1 MSIRCAVTDS
11 LKPSAHGR
19 LSRAG
24 PLQFRSDAQRRCSG
38 MPGLLAISGLFL
50 VLLIPSARPESAV
63 LRFQGQ
69 TEFVVNESSRAI
81 VRLVVE
87 RVGDPINVTALV
99 LLQGE
104 DTGDFEATTAAAFL
118 LSSESS
124 KTIFIAVKDD
134 DLPEADETF
143 VFNLRLQSSSNGVTV
158 GTPNIATITILS
170 NDNAF
175 GIISFNSTSLITVE
189 EPKGRNQYVPLTL
202 IREKGTY
209 GTVTVNFEISGGPN
223 PASEDLSPDRGN
235 LTIPPGRAVVVF
247 SVLIQDD
254 KVPEDDEIFTV
265 QLTGVAGGAL
275 LNPNNTSVQIKIFR
289 NDAPVRFSQPSL
301 AVPENAGIINLTVT
315 RGRTD
320 DGFLIG
326 SDDRE
331 VSVAYTIVTGNG
343 AASATLLEDFVD
355 LQAKRMVIFHPGV
368 HETVLHINIVDDG
381 VPEIAESFQLV
392 LLEETLLGDAV
403 LVSPSFVQVTIEPN
417 DKPYGVLS
425 ISSPPPTQP
434 VIINEDTTV
443 RFEGITIVRNGGT
456 HGLVSV
462 NWTITRNS
470 TDRTPVTS
478 DLFPAFGTLR
488 FTEGQMI
495 AILPLNI
502 TQDSLPEEAEAFLLR
517 LIPGSVLGGAEVDE
531 PMEMVFYIQDS
542 DDVYGRFGFH
552 PNETQRIQS
561 QPDVRFLSLS
571 FMREGGTL
579 GEVRLTLTALYIP
592 AGALDPS
599 RARDGVL
606 NGTSANSLLFSSGQ
620 SRVQLILP
628 IRNDAFLQNGAHFL
642 IQLDSVQL
650 VNITPPIP
658 SVSPRFGGAVNISLL
673 ITPDIANGEIG
684 FTSNQTVVAIEPD
697 DTNTSMIVLP
707 LRRDGTDG
715 QAVVFW
721 SLRPTGE
728 NRMDVTKDD
737 LSPFS
742 GSVTFLSG
750 QSEANISIIIMA
762 DDVPEINETVLL
774 TLDRTNVE
782 NQILKPGFT
791 SREIIILEN
800 DDPGGVFEFSP
811 VSRGPWFINEGQTV
825 ELRVIRQQGQLLNQ
839 LVRYTVTPSG
849 NEDFYGA
856 TGILEFQP
864 GEREVVVALVAR
876 PDGLPE
882 LDETFAV
889 LLSSHSTPASR
900 LGSRRQVNIT
910 VRKSDDPFGVIEF
923 TQPGLRFSINESKE
937 MGLHSASY
945 PIVRG
950 RGHFGNVSVLW
961 VLEPTY
967 SGDVTPVQGE
977 VVFAEGEYLKNL
989 TLFSKPDEIP
999 EDNEQFTITLINATS
1014 GARLGSVLNASLE
1027 IRKNDDPIYFA
1038 EPAVQRVREGGVA
1051 NFTILRAGLAN
1062 FIATVMYQF
1071 EYGDS
1076 SLGDFKPLSND
1087 SLLVFD
1093 YGEWMKNISVVVMDD
1108 DIPETDEA
1116 FYIVLFNATGD
1127 TVVYGQHTATV
1138 VIEANDDA
1146 NGIFS
1151 LDAAEKPVEEGKS
1164 NNFYVIRNRGH
1175 FGNVTVFWQLFANDT
1190 PLEPHQEFINTS
1202 GFIVFTT
1209 GEKTKPVVLEAI
1221 SDKIPE
1227 FNEFYEL
1234 RLINISGGYPGEGGK
1249 LARKDLNASVLIP
1262 FNDDPFGVFAIDKDS
1277 LDQEVAE
1284 DILSVDDMSSVTSFT
1299 ILRQQGTFGDVRVSW
1314 EILSGNFPQGL
1325 PPMEDL
1331 ILTAT
1336 FPPAVMLQPHA
1347 RRHHSGTDAF
1357 FFSGLPGAYGTISP
1371 EGQPGEISHSLAN
1384 FTFSAWLMPRPNT
1397 DGFIVSKGNGN
1408 GTMYYGV
1415 KVQTNESHVSVMLH
1429 YMTIGSNSTQVARA
1443 ATAKFVED
1451 NVWVHVI
1458 IAVEDG
1464 IIEFYLDGSPMPGG
1478 IKSLKGEA
1486 IMNDVAPVRIGSNPD
1501 GQQLFT
1507 GLLQD
1512 VRLYF
1517 SRLNQAEIR
1526 ELHGQPA
1533 KTDLRNVSGYLAYRQ
1548 EEKRKAFVVETHN
1561 DLEEEGEE
1569 VFYLQLVA
1577 VHGGARLPTP
1587 RPTARLRVTK
1597 SDNANGLFGFTGAC
1611 IPDISEEGSTV
1622 SCVVERTRGALDSVY
1637 VNYTVTQ
1644 LGSPAVVSNGSDFT
1658 NATGSILFLP
1668 AQRSEVLNLFVLD
1681 DDIPEFDEFFQ
1692 VRLVSAQSGDGKQ
1705 GSTPT
1710 SGASIDPENAI
1721 NNITIKASDH
1731 PYGLLQFQ
1739 TAPVTQAMIRPAV
1752 EEAYITVQEEAGVL
1766 RLPVARAQGL
1776 LGRVLVAYRMIPFT
1790 AITPK
1795 DYQDAEG
1802 LLDFLPGERL
1812 KYINVTII
1820 DNSVPE
1826 LDKVFRVELYNPE
1839 GGVDLFYGGEGS
1851 GSGED
1856 DTDFLL
1862 PPFHYRHANLGVA
1875 SHITVTIAASDEAHG
1890 VFQFS
1895 ADSLAV
1901 NGTEPEEGRSTV
1913 VLQVIRM
1920 FGALSNVTVYWEADA
1935 DSEGE
1940 LIYRSGNLT
1949 FSVGQTVGSIYLLI
1963 SQDDVPELDKSFRV
1977 CLSNVSYGRLGNQ
1990 TVATVTVLASDDPY
2004 GQFVFAESSRP
2015 VRVAEA
2021 NTLVTLTIQRR
2032 KGLMGSV
2039 RVTYRTLRDTE
2050 TVPFSTPG
2058 VGRASAG
2065 NDFIPLLESVTFSSN
2080 QSEANVTVRIL
2091 DDQDPERAESVFV
2104 ELSSVI
2110 LVEGVQARPVA
2121 LSPRLGLRNV
2131 SVAQVIIEASDDA
2144 FGVLQLSTPAVSVPE
2159 YYVGPIIN
2167 VTRTGGIF
2175 ADVSVK
2181 FRAVPLTARVG
2192 EDYSVASSDVVL
2204 LEGES
2209 SKPVPILIIN
2219 DVVPELEETFRIEL
2233 LNQTTG
2239 GAFLGDLTQAIITI
2253 LPSDDPYGSFVFQA
2267 EPMTIEEPGVNAF
2280 EVSLPIVRNAGT
2292 IGYVTVRWQATVN
2305 GRPATGDLRPLSG
2318 EVSFAPGETMKTL
2331 KVEVLADDVP
2341 EIEEII
2347 KVELIGA
2354 TNSGSIGAENVV
2366 NIIVPAND
2374 NPYGTVYFEQA
2385 VYRVQEP
2392 LERMYIA
2399 NVTVRRSGGNFGLLE
2414 ILYSTFE
2421 FDVVSNAQ
2429 RDGHNFL
2436 IYYSSPRAGAPTS
2449 AMQRPINITSTRD
2462 PLNFCAAF
2470 CLRERACQAFSFT
2483 NASAVTCFWVAS
2495 GANQLSPSVQTLTY
2509 IKNTTAAAFLFSS
2522 QAVAGSDYVTM
2533 TAQTATMLD
2542 GSSIANLTVP
2552 ILTDSLPEVDES
2564 FMIQILKV
2572 SLVNMTVAAKHLPTI
2587 GQPDT
2592 ARVTIGM
2599 NGDAFGVFMLYSTS
2613 PNATEKGFYLEVREE
2628 PRTRVPLVIE
2638 RTGGSLGQVTVEWMY
2653 VGGSAKPNADFN
2665 GTGEMLVFAE
2675 GDVRKTIEFFITDDT
2690 EAEDNETIRIG
2701 LVRTEGGSRIL
2712 PSSDTVTILILAND
2726 YAAGLVGFNP
2736 ASRSVIVREGERL
2749 PLLVERTP
2757 PAIGNVTVEWRIEGP
2772 QPSLTFVDI
2781 SGVLFFSEGMLN
2793 DSVVLQL
2800 LEDGTPEE
2808 REEYRV
2814 VLSNIQ
2820 TKGVTATGVAALDF
2834 QGREAVVSVEAS
2846 DEPFGM
2852 LSIAPSSRSVSTEE
2866 KNTTIRIYI
2875 NREFG
2880 ASGAVNISYE
2890 AVKGSLQDLRQ
2901 VEGAL
2906 AEPGQDFLYV
2916 SGSVVMQDGQ
2926 TSVSIPI
2933 TIIDDSIPELQEF
2946 FLINI
2951 TSAVLISTL
2960 PTASKLDT
2968 QDLVAE
2974 IRINANDG
2982 IRGIISWQNIDYEVN
2997 ETIGVLTLVAYRH
3010 AGTYGNVS
3018 VFFYAQNLEAQ
3029 LGLDFN
3035 ATASMLQFVDGER
3048 YKFVEVLIFDDPIP
3062 EGDEKFQLILT
3073 NPSSGLEL
3081 GENTTAT
3088 VTILVN
3094 DDGHGVISFNNSEHF
3109 LLREPT
3115 SVSGLG
3121 QSVATLYIVRNPPQ
3135 GIFGTVT
3142 VQFSITDV
3150 NGTLYTDDLTPSE
3163 GFVVLEDGV
3172 RYKTL
3177 EIWAVLDAE
3186 PEINETFTVTLF
3198 NPTGGARLGE
3208 PTQTLITVL
3217 QNQAPL
3223 GLFRIAPSSNRT
3235 LSSLTVEET
3244 AGTVYLTVSRS
3255 NGLDSAVSV
3264 EFETQSDTAF
3274 GMKGDYPYLTVYQHF
3289 RDALPVSWCSV
3300 PSGDSA
3306 MLLRLGGSNSS
3317 LVQDQVT
3324 LYMWQGV
3331 FVPVEFVSIQRP
3343 SSCVG
3348 FTVNGTAYVA
3358 VSHGDTTE
3366 STAANVS
3373 LFRLQPDLNLTLEQT
3388 LAVGSH
3394 DVQHFSVKSQQY
3406 FIAATQVFVWMGGS
3420 LSLLHTLELQN
3431 ITALSPFTR
3440 ASGNGQYLAACRNR
3454 ASSTCLIYQWSNG
3467 GFQNPQPLPVSAKVK
3482 QMESI
3487 HMGGDTFLLVVTEG
3501 PNPVCEVFLWGSQ
3514 QTFFQQAQSILFPGL
3529 SSVHAFTPTSGIPH
3543 LLLAGMNESAL
3554 YSWKSDISQ
3563 FTKVLSSSP
3572 AQQFLY
3578 LPVQSLN
3585 ATKSLIIAT
3594 GDSGSVIHEL
3604 TSVSNQSDF
3613 IPRSGELFFQP
3624 RVSELEIAVN
3634 IINDDAPEEEERFR
3648 LSLKNP
3654 KGGAEIGFRGQVT
3667 VVIPANDDA
3676 YGIIGFAQNSLSR
3689 EVDELERDNPVTLS
3703 VERRRGTFGRLT
3715 VRWTANGSLED
3726 IFPTSGV
3733 VTFSEGQAVAT
3744 ISLNVLADSIPEMAE
3759 KVTIILTGITTIGAI
3774 DPSRRALIDQQR
3786 ARAELTIKANG
3797 SPYGV
3802 IGWHLDSQYFIT
3814 AEPQRSPSN
3823 ITLSIVRDQ
3832 GASGDVVVY
3841 YTTRP
3846 ALSLPPANQASEGQ
3860 DFVAKQATVIMME
3873 KATVALVTI
3882 TILPDDIPELAE
3894 TFLVNLTRVE
3904 LLGGQTGAGQPSIR
3918 RPGMEIAEVTIQEND
3933 DPRGVVQFNVS
3944 KDASGVVFAHEVPPP
3959 GNVLYLPV
3967 VRQAGRTDRILL
3979 FWEAQPVIATTEDFT
3994 PSSGNLTFQDGQ
4006 ASAIIEITIFDDAI
4020 VEPMESFLVK
4030 LTRVTGG
4037 ARLGADTS
4045 VVINIPANDSPLG
4058 RFGFQELTVTISEP
4072 QFADDPAS
4080 MANLTVVRSSG
4091 GVGTVY
4097 LIWLLEQK
4105 GRDDLQPFN
4114 GTLVFN
4120 GTESRKTL
4128 VIQALADANLE
4139 GEERFTVQLL
4149 SAENEAVIDPT
4160 RNIATVVIRA
4170 DRGALGIVGI
4180 ADSSRNVLIG
4190 EPQGSYNGTA
4200 LISLVRGPGIFG
4212 EIEIYWNITPAISSE
4227 FLEISGKVIM
4237 RDRQSAATIQLK
4249 ALDDDVPEERRV
4261 YELSLMS
4268 LTPGSEISPSRQ
4280 RATITMAASD
4290 LPYGLFSFSQPSLS
4304 ASEDDRSANVTVV
4317 RSMGLLGSVWVSYHT
4332 EGRSAVSGLDF
4343 EQSSGRLL
4351 FGLGDTFRVI
4361 TLKILDDLLAEGP
4374 EEFYLNITQVQLLN
4388 DNALDFTIKEQ
4399 GLQIDQPPAIGNLSS
4414 IMIVIQKNDNVEG
4427 ILEFHPSYTN
4437 ITVEEDIGTLSI
4449 PVLRR
4454 VGAYGQVTA
4463 DFITRGITAQPGSD
4477 YILPNGT
4484 ITFRHGQNLS
4494 HINISIVDDL
4504 DREYNEVFEI
4514 QLTAA
4519 TGGAVL
4525 GAQLIAQITIA
4536 KSDSPSGV
4544 VRFINQSLITIPNP
4558 NSTMRLSLVLER
4570 VGGLVG
4576 DAMITWNILGPNSNE
4591 VLPSVNT
4598 DIGEPVNGSFHFRDG
4613 EEGVRTIELRIL
4625 PHGEVEVE
4633 EMFVVRLS
4641 ILSGEMSIDPRAGS
4655 VTLRITKFGD
4665 PNGIV
4670 QFTEQDL
4677 RERVYSEPTDS
4688 EGPLN
4693 ISLLITRREGVMGNI
4708 TVFWEIL
4715 SDSDMA
4721 GDFAALHG
4729 TTTILAGQRVGEITL
4744 SLLPDS
4750 VPELEETYTI
4760 RLTAVEGGAE
4770 LDTDRSSTRLRVHA
4784 NDEPHG
4790 VFAFPP
4796 QWQALVINATDRSRH
4811 LALNISRL
4819 AGAFGNVSVGYRVSY
4834 PTPGQ
4839 SFTEDRST
4847 GSVLVRDGEKSA
4859 SVRVPV
4865 STQVFFVTGFNIT
4878 VELTNVTLVGP
4889 LLSSPPRVQLEARIT
4904 IVSVPEEAAN
4914 AEVGFASLA
4923 LQVSDVISG
4932 QCEAIVSRT
4941 GLYGDVDVQWRA
4953 GFPPGQTPS
4962 GYQPGVVTPS
4972 SGTVTLSHGQRS
4984 KIIPLSAV
4992 YNISEPVAH
5001 AVQLTSAESKS
5012 AGGARL
5018 RSGYSVAEVEPL
5030 GVYRFS
5036 PESQHLVIEEDI
5048 QTITL
5053 YVQRLYGFRSN
5064 RTQLFYKTW
5073 PGSASPGE
5081 DFTPVPDGQLLF
5093 EGRQTSA
5100 AFHVSILDDSLTE
5113 PNETFYVNLTDVR
5126 VLSAS
5131 YPSPSARPRII
5142 PENSI
5147 STITIL
5153 SNDAVNGF
5161 LSIGPALVRA
5171 SEDSQEGAPPQK
5183 VVLRVRRT
5191 VGQTGAVSVR
5201 IRTYAGGLVAPGLDM
5216 APFLQ
5221 ERNLTWAREGEDF
5234 ELDSQIVTLLE
5245 GQREAEVSLF
5255 ILDDQEPEGQEVFF
5269 IYLSEAE
5276 GGAQIVSLPDE
5287 IGFTSFAK
5295 IVILGSDL
5303 HNGIVGFSLS
5313 SQLGQALDEDS
5324 DNRTAILLL
5333 QRQENR
5339 AFEDVFV
5346 YWRATFSHT
5355 TPTLV
5360 SQGVNLTRELQQTSG
5375 RVLCRRGEVLC
5386 LLHLEVRPDQ
5396 DPEFAVWFLVEIY
5409 EVGEGAAINQTTRFA
5424 NVTILESDDPRGLV
5438 YFAMGS
5444 RLPVATLRATTVS
5457 LQVYRDASV
5466 TSALSVKYTM
5476 QELPKAESIGP
5487 TLIWPAVAGMDFV
5500 MAEGTLTF
5508 DVGQHSAGLDVALT
5522 PNIGSSNPT
5531 PKRFRVIL
5539 SDATGGARVHP
5550 VYGVANVTLVS
5561 DTETQ
5566 SVWNLLDQLQQP
5578 LDETVINR
5586 VLQGLINKV
5595 SVEITH
5601 EQLTAVLGAVDQ
5613 TLTKAEQTPL
5623 EASSRGL
5630 TYDLLCALA
5639 KPTRTD
5645 TRGLSHLSEVAE
5657 RFAFSLVTG
5666 IPCGAEGRRGKNI
5679 LDSCPYLT
5687 ITAHHWYPTQ
5697 INGHTFTGK
5706 NGDTFTVPETL
5717 LEVPTLPGG
5726 DMVPSACQKVHFIE
5740 YSTEH
5745 WFLTNKPSALN
5756 DKVFSVSI
5764 QGRGSR
5770 PLTDG
5775 KEVVYRIHTPERR
5788 VKPRQSLCL
5797 LWNQAAESWLSDG
5810 QFCRVVDDSE
5820 NFVECAC
5827 THLSIYTAYA
5837 ETDALSTY
5845 NEAFYAAGFIC
5856 ISGFALAIISH
5867 VLCSRFPMFAAKLLT
5882 HMMVACLGMQICFL
5896 VSAFR
5901 GRMFSEDSCAA
5912 LGLFFHY
5919 FHLSQ
5924 FSWML
5929 IQAVNFWQTLVMNDE
5944 HTERRYLLY
5953 FLLSWGLPALVII
5966 ILVIVLLG
5974 GYGWNIHDVYGL
5986 VHGDLCFIPNVYAA
6000 LCTAAFVPLICL
6012 VGVLVVFIHAYHVTQ
6027 QWKAYDD
6034 VYRGR
6039 TNSSE
6044 IPMVLYLFALVSLVC
6059 LWAGLHMAYRYLWM
6073 LILLVIFNV
6082 FLGLYVFAVYF
6093 IMHNQLCWPAKASY
6107 TVEMNGHSSPDG
6119 VFQST
6124 GATTVGGEEI
6134 SKSTQNLI
6142 SAMEEISADWERAS
6156 LRPSSQPSSVFKQGA
6171 ENGTYPSEGG
6181 FINTNLVQDEESQ
6194 EFDDLIFALKTGSG
6208 LNMSDNESI
6217 PGSHD
6222 GGSVANSQIVEL
6234 RRIPIADTHL

>member
-1 MSIRCAVTDS
+1 
-11 LKPSAHGR
+11 
-19 LSRAG
+19 
-24 PLQFRSDAQRRCSG
+24 
-38 MPGLLAISGLFL
+38 MPGLLALAGLLL
-50 VLLIPSARPESAV
+50 VLLISSARPESAE

-104 DTGDFEATTAAAFL
+104 DTKDFVATTAAAFL
-118 LSSESS
+118 LSTEST

-143 VFNLRLQSSSNGVTV
+143 IFYLCLQSSSNGVIV
-158 GTPNIATITILS
+158 GTPNTATITILS

-189 EPKGRNQYVPLTL
+189 ELKGRSQYVPLTL

-209 GTVTVNFEISGGPN
+209 GSVTVNFEIFGEPN

-235 LTIPPGRAVVVF
+235 ITIPPGRAVVVF
-247 SVLIQDD
+247 SILIQDD

-265 QLTGVAGGAL
+265 QLTGVVGGAL
-275 LNPNNTSVQIKIFR
+275 LDPNRTSVQIKISR
-289 NDAPVRFSQPSL
+289 NDAPVHFTQPSL
-301 AVPENAGIINLTVT
+301 VVLESAGVINLTVT

-320 DGFLIG
+320 DGLLIG
-326 SDDRE
+326 SDDKE
-331 VSVAYTIVTGNG
+331 VSVNYAVLTGTG
-343 AASATLLEDFVD
+343 SASATLSEDFVD
-355 LQAKRMVIFHPGV
+355 PQARRLVVFPPGV
-368 HETVLHINIVDDG
+368 HETVLRFNIIDDT
-381 VPEIAESFQLV
+381 VPEIAESFQVV
-392 LLEETLLGDAV
+392 LLEDTLLGDAV
-403 LVSPSFVQVTIEPN
+403 LVSPSLVQVTIEPN

-425 ISSPPPTQP
+425 ISTVSQMQP
-434 VIINEDTTV
+434 VVINEDTHT
-443 RFEGITIVRNGGT
+443 RFEGITVVRNGGT
-456 HGLVSV
+456 HGVVSV

-478 DLFPAFGTLR
+478 DLLPASGTLR
-488 FTEGQMI
+488 FAEGQMT
-495 AILPLNI
+495 ATLPLNI
-502 TQDSLPEEAEAFLLR
+502 TQDNLPEEAEAFLLR
-517 LIPGSVLGGAEVDE
+517 LMPASVLGGAEVGE
-531 PMEMVFYIQDS
+531 PMEVVFYIQDS

-552 PNETQRIQS
+552 PNDTQSIQS
-561 QPDVRFLSLS
+561 RPDVRFLSLS
-571 FMREGGTL
+571 FLREGGTL
-579 GEVRLTLTALYIP
+579 GEVRLALTALYIP
-592 AGALDPS
+592 AGPLDPD
-599 RARDGVL
+599 RAREGVL

-642 IQLDSVQL
+642 IQLESVQL
-650 VNITPPIP
+650 VSITPPIP
-658 SVSPRFGGAVNISLL
+658 SMSPRFGGAINISLL

-684 FTSNQTVVAIEPD
+684 FTSNRTVEAVEPE
-697 DTNTSMIVLP
+697 DTNSSMIVLP

-721 SLRPTGE
+721 SVRPIGE
-728 NRMDVTKDD
+728 NRVDVTRDD
-737 LSPFS
+737 LTPFS

-762 DDVPEINETVLL
+762 DNVPEINETVLL

-791 SREIIILEN
+791 SREIVILEN

-811 VSRGPWFINEGQTV
+811 VSKGPWVINEGQTV
-825 ELRVIRQQGQLLNQ
+825 ELRVIRQHGQLLNQ
-839 LVRYTVTPSG
+839 LIKYTVTPS
-849 NEDFYGA
+849 ESKDFYA
-856 TGILEFQP
+856 ETGILEFQP
-864 GEREVVVALVAR
+864 GERELVVAIVAI

-882 LDETFAV
+882 LDEAFAV
-889 LLSSHSTPASR
+889 VLSSHSTPASR
-900 LGSRRQVNIT
+900 LGPRIQVNIT
-910 VRKSDDPFGVIEF
+910 VRRSDDPFGVIEF
-923 TQPGLRFSINESKE
+923 IQQGLRFSINESKA
-937 MGLHSASY
+937 MDIYSASY
-945 PIVRG
+945 PVVRG
-950 RGHFGNVSVLW
+950 RGHFGNVSVRW
-961 VLEPTY
+961 VLEPTF

-977 VVFAEGEYLKNL
+977 VAFAEGEYLKNL
-989 TLFSKPDEIP
+989 TVFSKPDEIP
-999 EDNEQFTITLINATS
+999 EDNEQFIITLINATG
-1014 GARLGSVLNASLE
+1014 GAQLGTVLNASLE
-1027 IRKNDDPIYFA
+1027 IRKNDDPFYFA
-1038 EPAVQRVREGGVA
+1038 EPVIQRVREGGVA

-1062 FIATVMYQF
+1062 FVATVMYRF

-1076 SLGDFKPLSND
+1076 SPGDFTPLSND
-1087 SLLVFD
+1087 SLLVFN
-1093 YGEWMKNISVVVMDD
+1093 YGEWMKNISVAVIDD

-1116 FYIVLFNATGD
+1116 FYIVLSNTTGD
-1127 TVVYGQHTATV
+1127 AVVYGQHTATV

-1151 LDAAEKPVEEGKS
+1151 LDATEKPVEEGRS
-1164 NNFYVIRNRGH
+1164 NNFYVLRNRGH

-1209 GEKTKPVVLEAI
+1209 SEKNKPIVLEAI

-1234 RLINISGGYPGEGGK
+1234 RLMNVSGGYPGEGGK
-1249 LARKDLNASVLIP
+1249 LATKDLNASVMIP
-1262 FNDDPFGVFAIDKDS
+1262 FNDDPFGVFAIDKDN

-1284 DILSVDDMSSVTSFT
+1284 DVLSVDDMSSVTSFT
-1299 ILRQQGTFGDVRVSW
+1299 ILRQQGTFGDVRVAW
-1314 EILSGNFPQGL
+1314 EILSEDFPQGL

-1331 ILTAT
+1331 ILMAT
-1336 FPPAVMLQPHA
+1336 FPSDVKLQPHA

-1357 FFSGLPGAYGTISP
+1357 SFSGLPGAYGLISQ
-1371 EGQPGEISHSLAN
+1371 GAQPGEITHSLAN
-1384 FTFSAWLMPRPNT
+1384 FTFSAWLMPKPNT
-1397 DGFIVSKGNGN
+1397 DGFIISKGNSN

-1443 ATAKFVED
+1443 TATKFAED
-1451 NVWVHVI
+1451 NVWVHI
-1458 IAVEDG
+1458 IVAVEDG

-1486 IMNDVAPVRIGSNPD
+1486 IMNDVAPMLIGSDPN

-1512 VRLYF
+1512 VRLYS
-1517 SRLNQAEIR
+1517 SRLKQKEIR

-1533 KTDLRNVSGYLAYRQ
+1533 KMDLRNVSGYLAYRQ
-1548 EEKRKAFVVETHN
+1548 EEKRKSFVIETR
-1561 DLEEEGEE
+1561 DDQEQEGEE

-1577 VHGGARLPTP
+1577 IHGGARLPTP

-1611 IPDISEEGSTV
+1611 IPDISEEGSNM
-1622 SCVVERTRGALDSVY
+1622 SCLVERTRGVLDSVY

-1644 LGSPAVVSNGSDFT
+1644 LGSPATVSNSSDFT

-1668 AQRSEVLNLFVLD
+1668 EQRYMVLNLLVLD

-1692 VRLVSAQSGDGKQ
+1692 VRLVSALSADGKR

-1710 SGASIDPENAI
+1710 SGASIDPDNAA
-1721 NNITIKASDH
+1721 NNVTIKASDH

-1739 TAPVTQAMIRPAV
+1739 TAPVDQAMIRPAG
-1752 EEAYITVQEEAGVL
+1752 EEARVTVQEEAGVL

-1776 LGRVLVAYRMIPFT
+1776 LGRVLVAYRTVPLT
-1790 AITPK
+1790 AISPK
-1795 DYQDAEG
+1795 DYQDTDG

-1812 KYINVTII
+1812 KHINVSII

-1826 LDKVFRVELYNPE
+1826 LEKVFRVELYNPE
-1839 GGVDLFYGGEGS
+1839 GGVDLFFGGEGS
-1851 GSGED
+1851 GSGESD
-1856 DTDFLL
+1856 NDFLL
-1862 PPFHYRHANLGVA
+1862 PPFHYHHANLGIA
-1875 SHITVTIAASDEAHG
+1875 SHIIVTISASDEAHG

-1895 ADSLAV
+1895 PNSLAV
-1901 NGTEPEEGRSTV
+1901 NGTEPEDGQSTV
-1913 VLQVIRM
+1913 VLQVLRM
-1920 FGALSNVTVYWEADA
+1920 FGALSNVTVHWEADS

-1949 FSVGQTVGSIYLLI
+1949 FGVGQTNGSIYLLI

-1977 CLSNVSYGRLGNQ
+1977 RLSNVSHGRLGNQ
-1990 TVATVTVLASDDPY
+1990 TVATVNVLASDDPY
-2004 GQFVFAESSRP
+2004 GQFVFADSSRP
-2015 VRVAEA
+2015 VRVAES
-2021 NTLVTLTIQRR
+2021 NTAVTLMIQRR
-2032 KGLMGSV
+2032 RGLMGRV
-2039 RVTYRTLRDTE
+2039 RVSYRTLRDTDPE
-2050 TVPFSTPG
+2050 PYSTQG

-2065 NDFIPLLESVTFSSN
+2065 NDFIPVSDSVTFLAN
-2080 QSEANVTVRIL
+2080 QSEANITVRIL
-2091 DDQDPERAESVFV
+2091 DDKDPERAESVFV
-2104 ELSSVI
+2104 ELSGVT

-2121 LSPRLGLRNV
+2121 LSPRLGLRNM

-2144 FGVLQLSTPAVSVPE
+2144 FGVLQLSSPAVSVPE

-2253 LPSDDPYGSFVFQA
+2253 LPSDDPYGSFVFQ
-2267 EPMTIEEPGVNAF
+2267 PDPITVEEPGVNAF

-2292 IGYVTVRWQATVN
+2292 IGFVTVQWQATVN

-2318 EVSFAPGETMKTL
+2318 EVGFAPGETMKTL

-2347 KVELIGA
+2347 KVELTGA
-2354 TNSGSIGAENVV
+2354 TNGGSIGAERVV
-2366 NIIVPAND
+2366 NIIIPAND
-2374 NPYGTVYFEQA
+2374 NPYGTVFFQQA

-2392 LERMYIA
+2392 LEGAYTA
-2399 NVTVRRSGGNFGLLE
+2399 NITVRRSGGNFGLLE

-2421 FDVVSNAQ
+2421 LDVVGNAQ
-2429 RDGHNFL
+2429 RNGHNFL
-2436 IYYSSPRAGAPTS
+2436 IYYNSPLPGASTS
-2449 AMQRPINITSTRD
+2449 ATRRPINITSTGD
-2462 PLNFCAAF
+2462 HLNFCAAF

-2483 NASAVTCFWVAS
+2483 DTSTPTCFWVTS
-2495 GANQLSPSVQTLTY
+2495 GANQLSASTQTLTY
-2509 IKNTTAAAFLFSS
+2509 IKNTTAAAYLFSS

-2542 GSSIANLTVP
+2542 GSSVANLTVS

-2572 SLVNMTVAAKHLPTI
+2572 SLVNTTVAEKHLPTI
-2587 GQPDT
+2587 GQPGT

-2599 NGDAFGVFMLYSTS
+2599 NGDAFGVFIIYSIS
-2613 PNATEKGFYLEVREE
+2613 SNATEKGLYLEVREE
-2628 PRTRVPLVIE
+2628 PHTRVPLVIE

-2665 GTGEMLVFAE
+2665 GTGETLIFAE
-2675 GDVRKTIEFFITDDT
+2675 GDMRKTIDFFITDDT
-2690 EAEDNETIRIG
+2690 EPEDNETFRIG

-2726 YAAGLVGFNP
+2726 NAAGLVGFNP
-2736 ASRSVIVREGERL
+2736 ASRSVIVREGERVR
-2749 PLLVERTP
+2749 LLVERTP
-2757 PAIGNVTVEWRIEGP
+2757 PAIGNVTVQWRIEGP
-2772 QPSLTFVDI
+2772 QPSLTFMDI
-2781 SGVLFFSEGMLN
+2781 SGILFFSEGMLN
-2793 DSVVLQL
+2793 DTIVLQL
-2800 LEDGTPEE
+2800 LDDGTPEE

-2820 TKGVTATGVAALDF
+2820 TKGVTVTGAAALDI
-2834 QGREAVVSVEAS
+2834 QGHEAVVSVEAS

-2866 KNTTIRIYI
+2866 KNTTVRIYI

-2890 AVKGSLQDLRQ
+2890 TVKGSLQDLRQ

-2906 AEPGQDFLYV
+2906 AEPSQDFLYD

-2946 FLINI
+2946 FLVNI
-2951 TSAVLISTL
+2951 TSAVLISTA
-2960 PTASKLDT
+2960 PTATKLDT
-2968 QDLVAE
+2968 LGLVAE
-2974 IRINANDG
+2974 VRINANDG
-2982 IRGIISWQNIDYEVN
+2982 VRGIISWQNIDYEVN
-2997 ETIGVLTLVAYRH
+2997 ETIGVVTLVAYRH

-3018 VFFYAQNLEAQ
+3018 LFFYAQNLEAQ
-3029 LGLDFN
+3029 LGLDYN
-3035 ATASMLQFVDGER
+3035 ATASMLHFVNGER
-3048 YKFVEVLIFDDPIP
+3048 YKFVEVLILDDPIP

-3088 VTILVN
+3088 VSIMAN
-3094 DDGHGVISFNNSEHF
+3094 DDGHGIISFNNSEHF

-3142 VQFSITDV
+3142 VQFSITDA
-3150 NGTLYTDDLTPSE
+3150 NGTLYPDDLTPSG

-3172 RYKTL
+3172 RYKTV

-3186 PEINETFTVTLF
+3186 PEMNETFTVTLY

-3208 PTQTLITVL
+3208 PTQTFITVL

-3274 GMKGDYPYLTVYQHF
+3274 GMKGDNPILAVSQRF
-3289 RDALPVSWCSV
+3289 RDALPVGWCSV

-3306 MLLRLGGSNSS
+3306 LVLRLGSLNSS
-3317 LVQDQVT
+3317 SVQDQII
-3324 LYMWQGV
+3324 LYSWQGV
-3331 FVPVEFVSIQRP
+3331 FVPVEFVSVQRP

-3348 FTVNGTAYVA
+3348 FTVNGTSYVA
-3358 VSHGDTTE
+3358 VSHGDTAE
-3366 STAANVS
+3366 SPAANIS

-3388 LAVGSH
+3388 LTVGSY
-3394 DVQHFSVKSQQY
+3394 DIKPFTVGSQLY
-3406 FIAATQVFVWMGGS
+3406 FIALNEVFGWIRNS
-3420 LSLLHTLELQN
+3420 LTFLHTLELQN
-3431 ITALSPFTR
+3431 ITTLSPFTR
-3440 ASGNGQYLAACRNR
+3440 ASANEQYLAACRNR
-3454 ASSTCLIYQWSNG
+3454 ASSACLIYQWSNG
-3467 GFQNPQPLPVSAKVK
+3467 SFQNPQPLPVNAKVK
-3482 QMESI
+3482 QVQSI
-3487 HMGGDTFLLVVTEG
+3487 YLGGDTFLLVVTEG
-3501 PNPVCEVFLWGSQ
+3501 PSPVCEVFLWGSQ
-3514 QTFFQQAQSILFPGL
+3514 QTFFRQAQTIPFAGL
-3529 SSVHAFTPTSGIPH
+3529 TSVHAFTPTSGIPH
-3543 LLLAGMNESAL
+3543 LILAGTNGSAL
-3554 YSWKSDISQ
+3554 YSWKSDLSQ
-3563 FTKVLSSSP
+3563 FKKVLSTSP

-3578 LPVQSLN
+3578 LSVQSLN

-3594 GDSGSVIHEL
+3594 GGSNSIVYEL
-3604 TSVSNQSDF
+3604 TSMSNQSDF

-3624 RVSELEIAVN
+3624 GVSELEVAVN
-3634 IINDDAPEEEERFR
+3634 IINDEVPEEDERFR
-3648 LSLKNP
+3648 LGLKNP
-3654 KGGAEIGFRGQVT
+3654 KGGAEIGGRGQVT
-3667 VVIPANDDA
+3667 VVILANDDA
-3676 YGIIGFAQNSLSR
+3676 YGIIGFAQSSLSR

-3715 VRWTANGSLED
+3715 VRWAANGSLED

-3733 VTFSEGQAVAT
+3733 VTFSESQAVAT

-3759 KVTIILTGITTIGAI
+3759 KVTITLTDVTTVGVMDPPRRAQI
-3774 DPSRRALIDQQR
+3774 DPQR
-3786 ARAELTIKANG
+3786 DRAELTIKANG

-3814 AEPQRSPSN
+3814 AEPPRNPSN

-3846 ALSLPPANQASEGQ
+3846 ALSLPTVNQATEGQ
-3860 DFVAKQATVIMME
+3860 DYVAKQATVIMME
-3873 KATVALVTI
+3873 KASVALVTI

-3894 TFLVNLTRVE
+3894 TFLVNITRVE

-3918 RPGMEIAEVTIQEND
+3918 RPGMEIAEVIIQEND
-3933 DPRGVVQFNVS
+3933 EPRGVFQFNVT
-3944 KDASGVVFAHEVPPP
+3944 KDVSGVVFGHEVPPP

-3967 VRQAGRTDRILL
+3967 VRLAGKNDRIVL
-3979 FWEAQPVIATTEDFT
+3979 FWEAQSVIASTEDFT

-4006 ASAIIEITIFDDAI
+4006 TSAMIEITIIDDTI

-4030 LTRVTGG
+4030 LTRVIGG

-4058 RFGFQELTVTISEP
+4058 RFGFQELMFTVSEP
-4072 QFADDPAS
+4072 QFTDDPAS

-4105 GRDDLQPFN
+4105 GRDDLQPYN

-4128 VIQALADANLE
+4128 MIQALADAVLE

-4190 EPQGSYNGTA
+4190 EPQGTYNGTV

-4212 EIEIYWNITPAISSE
+4212 EIEIYWNITPVVADE
-4227 FLEISGKVIM
+4227 FLETSGRVLM

-4249 ALDDDVPEERRV
+4249 ALDDEIPEERRV
-4261 YELSLMS
+4261 YELSLVS
-4268 LTPGSEISPSRQ
+4268 LTPGSEISPGRH
-4280 RATITMAASD
+4280 RATITIAASD
-4290 LPYGLFSFSQPSLS
+4290 LPYGLFSFSQSTLS
-4304 ASEDDRSANVTVV
+4304 ATEEDRSVNVTVV

-4351 FGLGDTFRVI
+4351 FGPGDVFRVI
-4361 TLKILDDLLAEGP
+4361 SLKILDDSLAEGP

-4388 DNALDFTIKEQ
+4388 GSALDFSIREQ
-4399 GLQIDQPPAIGNLSS
+4399 GLQLDQPPSIGNISF
-4414 IMIVIQKNDNVEG
+4414 IMIAIQKNDNIEG

-4454 VGAYGQVTA
+4454 VGTYGQVTA
-4463 DFITRGITAQPGSD
+4463 DFISRGITAQPGLD
-4477 YILPNGT
+4477 YILPNGS
-4484 ITFRHGQNLS
+4484 ITFTHGQNLS
-4494 HINISIVDDL
+4494 HINITIVDDL
-4504 DREYNEVFEI
+4504 DREYNEKFEI

-4519 TGGAVL
+4519 TGGAIL
-4525 GAQLIAQITIA
+4525 GAQLITQITIA
-4536 KSDSPSGV
+4536 KSDSPSGA

-4558 NSTMRLSLVLER
+4558 NNTLRLTLVLER

-4576 DAMITWNILGPNSNE
+4576 DATITWNILGPNSNE
-4591 VLPSVNT
+4591 VLPSANT
-4598 DIGEPVNGSFHFRDG
+4598 DFGEPVNGSFHFRDG
-4613 EEGVRTIELRIL
+4613 EGGTQVIELRIL

-4633 EMFVVRLS
+4633 ETFVIRLAVQ
-4641 ILSGEMSIDPRAGS
+4641 SGEMDIDPRAGS
-4655 VTLRITKFGD
+4655 VTLRILKFGD

-4677 RERVYSEPTDS
+4677 RERVYSEPADS

-4721 GDFAALHG
+4721 GDFAIFHG
-4729 TTTILAGQRVGEITL
+4729 STIIQAGQRVGEVILT
-4744 SLLPDS
+4744 LLPDT
-4750 VPELEETYTI
+4750 VPELEEVYTV
-4760 RLTAVEGGAE
+4760 RLSAVEGGAE
-4770 LDTDRSSTRLRVHA
+4770 LDLDRSSTRLRVRA

-4790 VFAFPP
+4790 VFSLPP
-4796 QWQALVINATDRSRH
+4796 QQQALVINATDRSRH

-4819 AGAFGNVSVGYRVSY
+4819 AGAFGNVSVVYRISY

-4847 GSVLVRDGEKSA
+4847 GSILVRDGERAA
-4859 SVRVPV
+4859 SVTVPI

-4878 VELTNVTLVGP
+4878 VELVNATLIGA
-4889 LLSSPPRVQLEARIT
+4889 LLSSPPRVQLEART
-4904 IVSVPEEAAN
+4904 AVVSVPEEAAN

-4923 LQVSDVISG
+4923 LHVSDVVSG
-4932 QCEAIVSRT
+4932 QCEAVVTRT
-4941 GLYGDVDVQWRA
+4941 GLYGDVDIQWRA
-4953 GFPPGQTPS
+4953 GFPPGQNPS
-4962 GYQPGVVTPS
+4962 GYQSGAVTPR
-4972 SGTVTLSHGQRS
+4972 SGTLTLSHGQRS
-4984 KIIPLSAV
+4984 KIVPLSAA
-4992 YNISEPVAH
+4992 YNITEPVAH
-5001 AVQLTSAESKS
+5001 AVYLTSAESKS

-5018 RSGYSVAEVEPL
+5018 RSGYTVAEVEPL
-5030 GVYRFS
+5030 GLYRFS
-5036 PESQHLVIEEDI
+5036 PESQHLVVEEDI
-5048 QTITL
+5048 RTITL

-5073 PGSASPGE
+5073 PGSATPGE
-5081 DFTPVPDGQLLF
+5081 DYTQMHDGQLLF
-5093 EGRQTSA
+5093 DGHQMTSA
-5100 AFHVSILDDSLTE
+5100 IRVSILDDTVTE
-5113 PNETFYVNLTDVR
+5113 SNETFYVNLTDVR

-5131 YPSPSARPRII
+5131 LPSPSARPRII
-5142 PENSI
+5142 PESSV

-5153 SNDAVNGF
+5153 ANDAVSGY
-5161 LSIGPALVRA
+5161 LSIGPSLVNT
-5171 SEDSQEGAPPQK
+5171 SEDGQEGATPQK
-5183 VVLRVRRT
+5183 VMLRVRRT
-5191 VGQTGAVSVR
+5191 VGQTGVVSVR
-5201 IRTYAGGLVAPGLDM
+5201 VRAYAGGLVAPGLDT
-5216 APFLQ
+5216 APFLR
-5221 ERNLTWAREGEDF
+5221 ERNLTWAKEGEDF
-5234 ELDSQIVTLLE
+5234 TLESQIVTLLE

-5269 IYLSEAE
+5269 IYLSEVE
-5276 GGAQIVSLPDE
+5276 GGAQIVSLTDE
-5287 IGFTSFAK
+5287 SGFSSFAK
-5295 IVILGSDL
+5295 VVILGSDL

-5313 SQLGQALDEDS
+5313 SQSGQALDEDS
-5324 DNRTAILLL
+5324 ENRTAVLVL

-5346 YWRATFSHT
+5346 YWRATLSAVE
-5355 TPTLV
+5355 PTLV
-5360 SQGVNLTRELQQTSG
+5360 SQGVNLTRELQHTSG
-5375 RVLCRRGEVLC
+5375 RAICRRGEVVC
-5386 LLHLEVRPDQ
+5386 LLSLEVRADQ
-5396 DPEFAVWFLVEIY
+5396 EPEFAIWFLVEIY
-5409 EVGEGAAINQTTRFA
+5409 EVGEGAAINQTARFA
-5424 NVTILESDDPRGLV
+5424 NITMLESDDPRGLV
-5438 YFAMGS
+5438 YFAVGS
-5444 RLPVATLRATTVS
+5444 RLPVATLQATRVS
-5457 LQVYRDASV
+5457 LQVYRDASIA
-5466 TSALSVKYTM
+5466 SAISVKYTM
-5476 QELPKAESIGP
+5476 QELPKAESVGP

-5500 MAEGTLTF
+5500 AAQGNITFNEGQQSVSL
-5508 DVGQHSAGLDVALT
+5508 GVALT
-5522 PNIGSSNPT
+5522 PSIGSSNPT
-5531 PKRFRVIL
+5531 PKRFRIIL

-5550 VYGVANVTLVS
+5550 VYGIANVTLVS
-5561 DTETQ
+5561 NSETQ
-5566 SVWNLLDQLQQP
+5566 AVWALLDQLHQP
-5578 LDETVINR
+5578 LDEMVINR
-5586 VLQGLINKV
+5586 VLQELINKV
-5595 SVEITH
+5595 SVEITP
-5601 EQLTAVLGAVDQ
+5601 EQLTAVLDAVGQ
-5613 TLTKAEQTPL
+5613 TLMKAEQTPL
-5623 EASSRGL
+5623 EHSSRSL

-5639 KPTRTD
+5639 KPTRAD

-5657 RFAFSLVTG
+5657 RFAFSLVTEAA
-5666 IPCGAEGRRGKNI
+5666 CGAEGQRGKTI

-5687 ITAHHWYPTQ
+5687 IAAHYWYPTQ
-5697 INGHTFTGK
+5697 INSHTFTGRD
-5706 NGDTFTVPETL
+5706 GDTFTLPETL

-5726 DMVPSACQKVHFIE
+5726 DMAPSACRKVHFTE

-5745 WFLTNKPSALN
+5745 WFLTNKASALN

-5764 QGRGSR
+5764 EGRGSR
-5770 PLTDG
+5770 PLADG
-5775 KEVVYRIHTPERR
+5775 KEVVYRIHTVDRR
-5788 VKPRQSLCL
+5788 VKPRKSRCL
-5797 LWNQAAESWLSDG
+5797 LWNQAAQSWLSDG

-5820 NFVECAC
+5820 KFVECAC
-5827 THLSIYTAYA
+5827 THLSVYTAYA
-5837 ETDALSTY
+5837 ETDALTSY

-5867 VLCSRFPMFAAKLLT
+5867 LLCSRFPMFAAKLLT

-5953 FLLSWGLPALVII
+5953 FLLSWGLPALVITV
-5966 ILVIVLLG
+5966 LLIVLLG

-5986 VHGDLCFIPNVYAA
+5986 VHGDLCFIPNIYAA

-6012 VGVLVVFIHAYHVTQ
+6012 VGVLVVFVHAYHVTQ

-6034 VYRGR
+6034 MYRGR

-6073 LILLVIFNV
+6073 LILLVIFNI

-6093 IMHNQLCWPAKASY
+6093 IMHNQMCWPAKASY
-6107 TVEMNGHSSPDG
+6107 TVEMNGHSGPDG

-6124 GATTVGGEEI
+6124 GAATVGGEI

-6156 LRPSSQPSSVFKQGA
+6156 LRPSSQPSSVFKPEA
-6171 ENGTYPSEGG
+6171 EDSTYPPEGG
-6181 FINTNLVQDEESQ
+6181 FINANLVQDEESQ

-6222 GGSVANSQIVEL
+6222 GGSVSNSQIVEL

>member
-1 MSIRCAVTDS
+1 
-11 LKPSAHGR
+11 
-19 LSRAG
+19 
-24 PLQFRSDAQRRCSG
+24 
-38 MPGLLAISGLFL
+38 
-50 VLLIPSARPESAV
+50 
-63 LRFQGQ
+63 
-69 TEFVVNESSRAI
+69 
-81 VRLVVE
+81 
-87 RVGDPINVTALV
+87 
-99 LLQGE
+99 
-104 DTGDFEATTAAAFL
+104 
-118 LSSESS
+118 
-124 KTIFIAVKDD
+124 
-134 DLPEADETF
+134 
-143 VFNLRLQSSSNGVTV
+143 
-158 GTPNIATITILS
+158 
-170 NDNAF
+170 
-175 GIISFNSTSLITVE
+175 
-189 EPKGRNQYVPLTL
+189 
-202 IREKGTY
+202 
-209 GTVTVNFEISGGPN
+209 
-223 PASEDLSPDRGN
+223 
-235 LTIPPGRAVVVF
+235 
-247 SVLIQDD
+247 
-254 KVPEDDEIFTV
+254 
-265 QLTGVAGGAL
+265 
-275 LNPNNTSVQIKIFR
+275 
-289 NDAPVRFSQPSL
+289 
-301 AVPENAGIINLTVT
+301 
-315 RGRTD
+315 
-320 DGFLIG
+320 
-326 SDDRE
+326 
-331 VSVAYTIVTGNG
+331 
-343 AASATLLEDFVD
+343 
-355 LQAKRMVIFHPGV
+355 
-368 HETVLHINIVDDG
+368 
-381 VPEIAESFQLV
+381 
-392 LLEETLLGDAV
+392 
-403 LVSPSFVQVTIEPN
+403 
-417 DKPYGVLS
+417 
-425 ISSPPPTQP
+425 
-434 VIINEDTTV
+434 
-443 RFEGITIVRNGGT
+443 
-456 HGLVSV
+456 
-462 NWTITRNS
+462 
-470 TDRTPVTS
+470 
-478 DLFPAFGTLR
+478 
-488 FTEGQMI
+488 
-495 AILPLNI
+495 
-502 TQDSLPEEAEAFLLR
+502 
-517 LIPGSVLGGAEVDE
+517 
-531 PMEMVFYIQDS
+531 
-542 DDVYGRFGFH
+542 
-552 PNETQRIQS
+552 
-561 QPDVRFLSLS
+561 
-571 FMREGGTL
+571 
-579 GEVRLTLTALYIP
+579 
-592 AGALDPS
+592 
-599 RARDGVL
+599 
-606 NGTSANSLLFSSGQ
+606 
-620 SRVQLILP
+620 
-628 IRNDAFLQNGAHFL
+628 
-642 IQLDSVQL
+642 
-650 VNITPPIP
+650 
-658 SVSPRFGGAVNISLL
+658 
-673 ITPDIANGEIG
+673 
-684 FTSNQTVVAIEPD
+684 
-697 DTNTSMIVLP
+697 
-707 LRRDGTDG
+707 
-715 QAVVFW
+715 
-721 SLRPTGE
+721 
-728 NRMDVTKDD
+728 
-737 LSPFS
+737 
-742 GSVTFLSG
+742 
-750 QSEANISIIIMA
+750 
-762 DDVPEINETVLL
+762 
-774 TLDRTNVE
+774 
-782 NQILKPGFT
+782 
-791 SREIIILEN
+791 
-800 DDPGGVFEFSP
+800 
-811 VSRGPWFINEGQTV
+811 
-825 ELRVIRQQGQLLNQ
+825 
-839 LVRYTVTPSG
+839 
-849 NEDFYGA
+849 
-856 TGILEFQP
+856 
-864 GEREVVVALVAR
+864 
-876 PDGLPE
+876 
-882 LDETFAV
+882 
-889 LLSSHSTPASR
+889 
-900 LGSRRQVNIT
+900 
-910 VRKSDDPFGVIEF
+910 
-923 TQPGLRFSINESKE
+923 
-937 MGLHSASY
+937 
-945 PIVRG
+945 
-950 RGHFGNVSVLW
+950 
-961 VLEPTY
+961 
-967 SGDVTPVQGE
+967 
-977 VVFAEGEYLKNL
+977 
-989 TLFSKPDEIP
+989 
-999 EDNEQFTITLINATS
+999 
-1014 GARLGSVLNASLE
+1014 
-1027 IRKNDDPIYFA
+1027 
-1038 EPAVQRVREGGVA
+1038 
-1051 NFTILRAGLAN
+1051 
-1062 FIATVMYQF
+1062 
-1071 EYGDS
+1071 
-1076 SLGDFKPLSND
+1076 
-1087 SLLVFD
+1087 
-1093 YGEWMKNISVVVMDD
+1093 
-1108 DIPETDEA
+1108 
-1116 FYIVLFNATGD
+1116 
-1127 TVVYGQHTATV
+1127 
-1138 VIEANDDA
+1138 
-1146 NGIFS
+1146 
-1151 LDAAEKPVEEGKS
+1151 
-1164 NNFYVIRNRGH
+1164 
-1175 FGNVTVFWQLFANDT
+1175 
-1190 PLEPHQEFINTS
+1190 
-1202 GFIVFTT
+1202 
-1209 GEKTKPVVLEAI
+1209 
-1221 SDKIPE
+1221 
-1227 FNEFYEL
+1227 
-1234 RLINISGGYPGEGGK
+1234 
-1249 LARKDLNASVLIP
+1249 
-1262 FNDDPFGVFAIDKDS
+1262 
-1277 LDQEVAE
+1277 
-1284 DILSVDDMSSVTSFT
+1284 MSSVASFT
-1299 ILRQQGTFGDVRVSW
+1299 ILRQQGTFGNVRVAW
-1314 EILSGNFPQGL
+1314 EILSENFPQGL

-1331 ILTAT
+1331 ILAAT

-1371 EGQPGEISHSLAN
+1371 EDQSGEIPRSLAN
-1384 FTFSAWLMPRPNT
+1384 FTFSAWLMPRSNT
-1397 DGFIVSKGNGN
+1397 DGFIVSKGICN

-1429 YMTIGSNSTQVARA
+1429 YTTVGYNSTQVARA
-1443 ATAKFVED
+1443 TAEKFVED

-1486 IMNDVAPVRIGSNPD
+1486 IMNDVAPVQIGSDPD
-1501 GQQLFT
+1501 GLQLFT

-1517 SRLNQAEIR
+1517 SRLNQTEIR

-1548 EEKRKAFVVETHN
+1548 EEKSKSFVVETH
-1561 DLEEEGEE
+1561 DDREEEGEE

-1577 VHGGARLPTP
+1577 VHGGARLPAP

-1637 VNYTVTQ
+1637 VNYTVSQ
-1644 LGSPAVVSNGSDFT
+1644 LGSPAVASNGSDFA

-1668 AQRSEVLNLFVLD
+1668 AQRSEITCDYIMLGNVLNLLVLD

-1692 VRLVSAQSGDGKQ
+1692 VKLVSAQSADGKQ

-1710 SGASIDPENAI
+1710 SGASIDPDNAI

-1739 TAPVTQAMIRPAV
+1739 TAPISMAMIRPAV
-1752 EEAYITVQEEAGVL
+1752 EEARISVQEEAGVL

-1776 LGRVLVAYRMIPFT
+1776 LGRVLVAYRTIPFT
-1790 AITPK
+1790 AISPK
-1795 DYQDAEG
+1795 DYLDAEG
-1802 LLDFLPGERL
+1802 LLDFLPGDRL

-1820 DNSVPE
+1820 DNAVPE

-1839 GGVDLFYGGEGS
+1839 GG
-1851 GSGED
+1851 
-1856 DTDFLL
+1856 
-1862 PPFHYRHANLGVA
+1862 ANLGIA

-1913 VLQVIRM
+1913 VLQVIRT

-1935 DSEGE
+1935 ASEGE

-1977 CLSNVSYGRLGNQ
+1977 RLSNVSHGRLGNR

-2021 NTLVTLTIQRR
+2021 DTLVTLTIQRR
-2032 KGLMGSV
+2032 KGLMGRV
-2039 RVTYRTLRDTE
+2039 QVTYRTLRDTD
-2050 TVPFSTPG
+2050 PAPYSTPG
-2058 VGRASAG
+2058 VGRANAG
-2065 NDFIPLLESVTFSSN
+2065 SDFIAISELVTFSAN

-2104 ELSSVI
+2104 ELSSVT

-2144 FGVLQLSTPAVSVPE
+2144 FGVLQLSSPAVSVPE

-2239 GAFLGDLTQAIITI
+2239 GAFLGELTQAIITI

-2267 EPMTIEEPGVNAF
+2267 EPITIEEPGVNSF

-2292 IGYVTVRWQATVN
+2292 IGHVTVQWQATVN

-2331 KVEVLADDVP
+2331 RVEVLADDVP

-2347 KVELIGA
+2347 RVELTGA
-2354 TNSGSIGAENVV
+2354 TNGGSIGAEKAV
-2366 NIIVPAND
+2366 NIISLYLPND

-2385 VYRVQEP
+2385 VYRVQEA
-2392 LERMYIA
+2392 LG
-2399 NVTVRRSGGNFGLLE
+2399 RR
-2414 ILYSTFE
+2414 
-2421 FDVVSNAQ
+2421 V
-2429 RDGHNFL
+2429 
-2436 IYYSSPRAGAPTS
+2436 
-2449 AMQRPINITSTRD
+2449 
-2462 PLNFCAAF
+2462 
-2470 CLRERACQAFSFT
+2470 
-2483 NASAVTCFWVAS
+2483 
-2495 GANQLSPSVQTLTY
+2495 
-2509 IKNTTAAAFLFSS
+2509 
-2522 QAVAGSDYVTM
+2522 
-2533 TAQTATMLD
+2533 
-2542 GSSIANLTVP
+2542 
-2552 ILTDSLPEVDES
+2552 
-2564 FMIQILKV
+2564 
-2572 SLVNMTVAAKHLPTI
+2572 
-2587 GQPDT
+2587 
-2592 ARVTIGM
+2592 
-2599 NGDAFGVFMLYSTS
+2599 
-2613 PNATEKGFYLEVREE
+2613 
-2628 PRTRVPLVIE
+2628 
-2638 RTGGSLGQVTVEWMY
+2638 
-2653 VGGSAKPNADFN
+2653 
-2665 GTGEMLVFAE
+2665 
-2675 GDVRKTIEFFITDDT
+2675 VRKTIEFFITDDT
-2690 EAEDNETIRIG
+2690 EPEDNETMQIG
-2701 LVRTEGGSRIL
+2701 LVRTEGGSRIH

-2793 DSVVLQL
+2793 DSIVLQL
-2800 LEDGTPEE
+2800 LDDGTPEE

-2820 TKGVTATGVAALDF
+2820 TKGVTATGVAALDV

-2852 LSIAPSSRSVSTEE
+2852 LSIAPSSRSIYTEE

-2890 AVKGSLQDLRQ
+2890 TVKGSLQDLRQ
-2901 VEGAL
+2901 TEGAL

-2933 TIIDDSIPELQEF
+2933 TIVDDSIPELQEF

-2960 PTASKLDT
+2960 PTAPKLDT
-2968 QDLVAE
+2968 QGLVAE
-2974 IRINANDG
+2974 VRINANDG
-2982 IRGIISWQNIDYEVN
+2982 IRGIIGWQSIAYEVN

-3035 ATASMLQFVDGER
+3035 ATASMLNFMNGER
-3048 YKFVEVLIFDDPIP
+3048 YKFVEVLILDDPIP

-3073 NPSSGLEL
+3073 NPSSELEL

-3088 VTILVN
+3088 VTILAN
-3094 DDGHGVISFNNSEHF
+3094 DDGHGIISFNNSEHF

-3121 QSVATLYIVRNPPQ
+3121 QSVATLYVVRNPPQ
-3135 GIFGTVT
+3135 GVFGTVT
-3142 VQFSITDV
+3142 VQFSITDA
-3150 NGTLYTDDLTPSE
+3150 NGTLYTDDLTPSD

-3172 RYKTL
+3172 QYKTL

-3186 PEINETFTVTLF
+3186 PEMNETFTVTLF

-3223 GLFRIAPSSNRT
+3223 GLFRIAPSINRT

-3264 EFETQSDTAF
+3264 EFEAQSDTAF
-3274 GMKGDYPYLTVYQHF
+3274 GMKGDYPYLAVYQRF
-3289 RDALPVSWCSV
+3289 RDALPAGWCSV
-3300 PSGDSA
+3300 PSADSA
-3306 MLLRLGGSNSS
+3306 LLLRLGGLNSS
-3317 LVQDQVT
+3317 LVQDQIT
-3324 LYMWQGV
+3324 LYVWQGV
-3331 FVPVEFVSIQRP
+3331 FVPVEAVSIQSP

-3358 VSHGDTTE
+3358 VSHRDTTE
-3366 STAANVS
+3366 SPAANVS
-3373 LFRLQPDLNLTLEQT
+3373 LFRIQPDLNLTLEQT
-3388 LAVGSH
+3388 LAVGSP
-3394 DVQHFSVKSQQY
+3394 DVKYFSVKSQQY
-3406 FIAATQVFVWMGGS
+3406 FIASNQVFAWSGS
-3420 LSLLHTLELQN
+3420 SFSLLHNLELQN
-3431 ITALSPFTR
+3431 ITSLSPFTR
-3440 ASGNGQYLAACRNR
+3440 ANGNGQYLAACRNR
-3454 ASSTCLIYQWSNG
+3454 ASSTCFIYQWSNES
-3467 GFQNPQPLPVSAKVK
+3467 FQNPQPLPVSAKVK
-3482 QMESI
+3482 QLESL
-3487 HMGGDTFLLVVTEG
+3487 HMGGDTFLLAVTEVV
-3501 PNPVCEVFLWGSQ
+3501 NKHAVDTTRTAFSDTSRHEGSDAYLGYIESTKAKTLGVSAQ
-3514 QTFFQQAQSILFPGL
+3514 RWSEPHHHSRFGGVYLCLFFYD
-3529 SSVHAFTPTSGIPH
+3529 SS
-3543 LLLAGMNESAL
+3543 
-3554 YSWKSDISQ
+3554 
-3563 FTKVLSSSP
+3563 
-3572 AQQFLY
+3572 
-3578 LPVQSLN
+3578 
-3585 ATKSLIIAT
+3585 
-3594 GDSGSVIHEL
+3594 
-3604 TSVSNQSDF
+3604 
-3613 IPRSGELFFQP
+3613 SGELFFQP
-3624 RVSELEIAVN
+3624 GVSELEVAVN

-3648 LSLKNP
+3648 LTLKNP

-3676 YGIIGFAQNSLSR
+3676 YGIIGFAQNSLFR

-3744 ISLNVLADSIPEMAE
+3744 ISLSVLADSIPEMAE
-3759 KVTIILTGITTIGAI
+3759 KVTITLTDVTTVGIL
-3774 DPSRRALIDQQR
+3774 DPSRRALIDPQR
-3786 ARAELTIKANG
+3786 ARADLTIKANG

-3814 AEPQRSPSN
+3814 AEPQRSPTN

-3846 ALSLPPANQASEGQ
+3846 ALSLLPVNQASEGQ
-3860 DFVAKQATVIMME
+3860 DYVAKQATVVMME
-3873 KATVALVTI
+3873 KAAVALVTI

-3894 TFLVNLTRVE
+3894 TFLVNITQVE

-3933 DPRGVVQFNVS
+3933 DPRGVLQFNVS
-3944 KDASGVVFAHEVPPP
+3944 RDASGVVFAHEVPPP

-3967 VRQAGRTDRILL
+3967 VRQAGRSDRVML
-3979 FWEAQPVIATTEDFT
+3979 FWEAQPVIATIEDFT
-3994 PSSGNLTFQDGQ
+3994 PTLGNITFEDGQ
-4006 ASAIIEITIFDDAI
+4006 ASAVIEITIIDDAV
-4020 VEPMESFLVK
+4020 VEAMESFLVK

-4080 MANLTVVRSSG
+4080 MVNLTVVRSSG
-4091 GVGTVY
+4091 GIGTVY
-4097 LIWLLEQK
+4097 LIWLLDQK
-4105 GRDDLQPFN
+4105 GRDDLQPHN

-4128 VIQALADANLE
+4128 VIQALGDAVLE
-4139 GEERFTVQLL
+4139 GEERFTVHLM

-4180 ADSSRNVLIG
+4180 ADSSKNVLIG
-4190 EPQGSYNGTA
+4190 EPQGTYNGTA

-4212 EIEIYWNITPAISSE
+4212 EIELYWNITPAIASE

-4249 ALDDDVPEERRV
+4249 ALDDDLPEERRV
-4261 YELSLMS
+4261 YEFSLVS
-4268 LTPGSEISPSRQ
+4268 LTPGSEISPGRQ
-4280 RATITMAASD
+4280 RAIITMAASD
-4290 LPYGLFSFSQPSLS
+4290 LPYGTFSFFQPSLS
-4304 ASEDDRSANVTVV
+4304 ASEEDRSVNITVV

-4351 FGLGDTFRVI
+4351 FGPGDTFRVI
-4361 TLKILDDLLAEGP
+4361 TLKILDDLLPEGP

-4388 DNALDFTIKEQ
+4388 DSALDFTIREQ

-4414 IMIVIQKNDNVEG
+4414 IMILIQKNDNVEG

-4454 VGAYGQVTA
+4454 VGTYGQVTA
-4463 DFITRGITAQPGSD
+4463 DFISRGVTAQPGSD
-4477 YILPNGT
+4477 YILPNGS

-4504 DREYNEVFEI
+4504 DREYNEMFEI

-4519 TGGAVL
+4519 TGGAIL
-4525 GAQLIAQITIA
+4525 GAQLVSQITIA

-4544 VRFINQSLITIPNP
+4544 VRFVNQSLITIANP

-4570 VGGLVG
+4570 AGGLVG

-4591 VLPSVNT
+4591 VLPSVNS
-4598 DIGEPVNGSFHFRDG
+4598 DIGEPVNGTFHFRDG
-4613 EEGVRTIELRIL
+4613 EGGVRLIELQIL

-4633 EMFVVRLS
+4633 EAFVVRLS
-4641 ILSGEMSIDPRAGS
+4641 ILSGEMDIDPKAGS
-4655 VTLRITKFGD
+4655 VTLRIAKFGD

-4677 RERVYSEPTDS
+4677 RERVYSEPADG

-4708 TVFWEIL
+4708 TVFWEVL
-4715 SDSDMA
+4715 SDSDMT

-4729 TTTILAGQRVGEITL
+4729 STIILAGQRVGEIAL

-4750 VPELEETYTI
+4750 VPELEETYTV
-4760 RLTAVEGGAE
+4760 RLSAVEGGAE
-4770 LDTDRSSTRLRVHA
+4770 LDAERSTTRIIVRA

-4790 VFAFPP
+4790 VFALPP
-4796 QWQALVINATDRSRH
+4796 QWQALFVNATDRSRH

-4819 AGAFGNVSVGYRVSY
+4819 AGTFGNVSVGYRISY

-4847 GSVLVRDGEKSA
+4847 GSILARDGEKSV
-4859 SVRVPV
+4859 SVTVPV

-4878 VELTNVTLVGP
+4878 LELTNATLVGA
-4889 LLSSPPRVQLEARIT
+4889 LLSSPPRVQLEARIAV
-4904 IVSVPEEAAN
+4904 VSVPEEAAN

-4923 LQVSDVISG
+4923 LQVSDVVSG

-4953 GFPPGQTPS
+4953 GFPPGQTPP
-4962 GYQPGVVTPS
+4962 GYQQGTVTPS
-4972 SGTVTLSHGQRS
+4972 SGMVTLSHGQRS
-4984 KIIPLSAV
+4984 KIIPLSAA

-5001 AVQLTSAESKS
+5001 AVHLTSAESKS

-5018 RSGYSVAEVEPL
+5018 RSGYTVAEVEPL

-5036 PESQHLVIEEDI
+5036 PESQHLVIEEDV
-5048 QTITL
+5048 QTVTL
-5053 YVQRLYGFRSN
+5053 YVQRLYGYRSN

-5073 PGSASPGE
+5073 PGSASPSE
-5081 DFTPVPDGQLLF
+5081 DFTPMHDGQLLF

-5100 AFHVSILDDSLTE
+5100 PIHVSILDDSLTE

-5131 YPSPSARPRII
+5131 YPSPSAHPRII

-5153 SNDAVNGF
+5153 ANDAVSGF
-5161 LSIGPALVRA
+5161 LSIGPALVHA
-5171 SEDSQEGAPPQK
+5171 SEDGQEGVPPQK

-5191 VGQTGAVSVR
+5191 VGQTGVVSVR
-5201 IRTYAGGLVAPGLDM
+5201 VRAYAGGLMAPGLDT

-5234 ELDSQIVTLLE
+5234 ALDSQIVTLLE

-5255 ILDDQEPEGQEVFF
+5255 ILDDQEPEGQEVFYV
-5269 IYLSEAE
+5269 YLSEVE

-5313 SQLGQALDEDS
+5313 SQSGQALDEDS
-5324 DNRTAILLL
+5324 DNRTAILIL

-5346 YWRATFSHT
+5346 YWRATFSPT

-5360 SQGVNLTRELQQTSG
+5360 NQGVNLTRELQQTSG
-5375 RVLCRRGEVLC
+5375 RALCRRGEILC

-5409 EVGEGAAINQTTRFA
+5409 DVGEGAAINQTARFA
-5424 NVTILESDDPRGLV
+5424 NITLLESDDPRGLV
-5438 YFAMGS
+5438 YFAVGS
-5444 RLPVATLRATTVS
+5444 RLPVATLKATMVS
-5457 LQVYRDASV
+5457 LQVYRDASMG
-5466 TSALSVKYTM
+5466 AAISVKYTM
-5476 QELPKAESIGP
+5476 QELPKAESVGP

-5508 DVGQHSAGLDVALT
+5508 DVGQHSTGLDVALT

-5531 PKRFRVIL
+5531 PKRFRVTL

-5550 VYGVANVTLVS
+5550 MYGVANVTLVS
-5561 DTETQ
+5561 DAETQ
-5566 SVWNLLDQLQQP
+5566 SVWALLDQLYQP
-5578 LDETVINR
+5578 LDETIINK

-5601 EQLTAVLGAVDQ
+5601 EQLTAVLDAVGQ

-5623 EASSRGL
+5623 EQSSRGL

-5657 RFAFSLVTG
+5657 RFAFSLVTSM
-5666 IPCGAEGRRGKNI
+5666 PCGAEGQRGKTI

-5687 ITAHHWYPTQ
+5687 IAAHHWYPTQ
-5697 INGHTFTGK
+5697 INGHTFTGR
-5706 NGDTFTVPETL
+5706 NGDTFTLPETL
-5717 LEVPTLPGG
+5717 LEVPALPGG
-5726 DMVPSACQKVHFIE
+5726 DMAPSACQKVHFTE

-5745 WFLTNKPSALN
+5745 WFLTNKASALN

-5770 PLTDG
+5770 PLMDG
-5775 KEVVYRIHTPERR
+5775 KEVVYRIHTPDRR

-5810 QFCRVVDDSE
+5810 QFCHVVDDSE

-5837 ETDALSTY
+5837 ETDTLSSY

-5856 ISGFALAIISH
+5856 ISGFALAIMSH

-5966 ILVIVLLG
+5966 MLVIVLLG

-6039 TNSSE
+6039 TNSSALAQTTGRNVLTEMESIGRRKGREREGVLVTNRPSIVNHERSSYPQCNFNVVHSRPMCLE

-6107 TVEMNGHSSPDG
+6107 TVEMNGHSGPDG

>member
-1 MSIRCAVTDS
+1 
-11 LKPSAHGR
+11 
-19 LSRAG
+19 
-24 PLQFRSDAQRRCSG
+24 
-38 MPGLLAISGLFL
+38 MPGLLALAGLLL
-50 VLLIPSARPESAV
+50 VLLIPSARPESAE

-118 LSSESS
+118 LSSETS

-143 VFNLRLQSSSNGVTV
+143 TFNLRLQRSSNGVTV
-158 GTPNIATITILS
+158 GTPNTATITILS

-175 GIISFNSTSLITVE
+175 GIISFNSTTLITVE

-254 KVPEDDEIFTV
+254 KIPEDDEIFTV

-275 LNPNNTSVQIKIFR
+275 LNPNRTAVQIKISR

-301 AVPENAGIINLTVT
+301 AVPESVGIINLTVT
-315 RGRTD
+315 RGRTE
-320 DGFLIG
+320 DGLLIG

-331 VSVAYTIVTGNG
+331 VSVAYAIVTGNG
-343 AASATLLEDFVD
+343 AASATLSEDFVD
-355 LQAKRMVIFHPGV
+355 LQATRTVLFPRGV
-368 HETVLHINIVDDG
+368 HEKVLQFNIVDDR
-381 VPEIAESFQLV
+381 VPEIAESFQV
-392 LLEETLLGDAV
+392 LLLEDTLLGDAV

-434 VIINEDTTV
+434 ITINEDTTV

-470 TDRTPVTS
+470 TDRTPVTA
-478 DLFPAFGTLR
+478 DLFPAFGTLS
-488 FTEGQMI
+488 FTEGQMT

-517 LIPGSVLGGAEVDE
+517 LIPSSVLGGAEVDE
-531 PMEMVFYIQDS
+531 PMGMVFYIQDS

-552 PNETQRIQS
+552 PNETQSIQS
-561 QPDVRFLSLS
+561 RPDVRFLSLS
-571 FMREGGTL
+571 FLREGGTL
-579 GEVRLTLTALYIP
+579 GEVRLAFTVLYIP
-592 AGALDPS
+592 AGPLDPA

-606 NGTSANSLLFSSGQ
+606 NGTSANSVLFSSGQ
-620 SRVQLILP
+620 SKVQIILP

-642 IQLDSVQL
+642 IQLDSLQVI
-650 VNITPPIP
+650 NITPLIP
-658 SVSPRFGGAVNISLL
+658 SVSPRFGGAVNISLR

-684 FTSNQTVVAIEPD
+684 FTSNQTVVAVEPEES
-697 DTNTSMIVLP
+697 NTSVIILP

-721 SLRPTGE
+721 SVRPVGE
-728 NRMDVTKDD
+728 NRADVTKDD
-737 LSPFS
+737 LSQFS
-742 GSVTFLSG
+742 GSVMFLTG
-750 QSEANISIIIMA
+750 QSEANISITIMA
-762 DDVPEINETVLL
+762 DNVPEINETVLL
-774 TLDRTNVE
+774 TLDRVETARFVVYFGTNVE

-791 SREIIILEN
+791 SREIVILEN

-811 VSRGPWFINEGQTV
+811 VSKGPWFINEGETV

-839 LVRYTVTPSG
+839 LVRYTVTPSR

-864 GEREVVVALVAR
+864 GEREVVVALVAI

-882 LDETFAV
+882 LDEMFAV
-889 LLSSHSTPASR
+889 VLSSHSTPASR
-900 LGSRRQVNIT
+900 LGARRQVNIT
-910 VRKSDDPFGVIEF
+910 VQKSDDPFGVIEF
-923 TQPGLRFSINESKE
+923 TQPGFRFSINESKA
-937 MGLHSASY
+937 MDLHSASY
-945 PIVRG
+945 PIMRG
-950 RGHFGNVSVLW
+950 RGRFGNVSVLW
-961 VLEPTY
+961 RIEPTY
-967 SGDVTPVQGE
+967 SGDVTPFQGE

-989 TLFSKPDEIP
+989 TLYSKPDEIP
-999 EDNEQFTITLINATS
+999 EDNEEFTIILINATG
-1014 GARLGSVLNASLE
+1014 GARLGSVLNASLQ

-1038 EPAVQRVREGGVA
+1038 EPAIRRVREGGMA

-1062 FIATVMYQF
+1062 FVATVQYRF

-1076 SLGDFKPLSND
+1076 SPGDFSQLSND
-1087 SLLVFD
+1087 LLLVFD
-1093 YGEWMKNISVVVMDD
+1093 YGEWMKNISVAVMDD
-1108 DIPETDEA
+1108 DVPETDEA
-1116 FYIVLFNATGD
+1116 FYIVLFNTTGD
-1127 TVVYGQHTATV
+1127 AVVYGQDTATV
-1138 VIEANDDA
+1138 VIEANDDS

-1151 LDAAEKPVEEGKS
+1151 LDDTQKPVEEGKT
-1164 NNFYVIRNRGH
+1164 NNFHVIRNRGH

-1190 PLEPHQEFINTS
+1190 PLEPHQEFVNTS

-1209 GEKTKPVVLEAI
+1209 GEKTKPIVLEAI
-1221 SDKIPE
+1221 SDKMPE

-1234 RLINISGGYPGEGGK
+1234 RLMNISGGYPGEGGK
-1249 LARKDLNASVLIP
+1249 LADKNLNASVLIP
-1262 FNDDPFGVFAIDKDS
+1262 FNDDPFGVFAIDKDN
-1277 LDQEVAE
+1277 LDQEIAE
-1284 DILSVDDMSSVTSFT
+1284 DVLSVDDMSSVTSFT
-1299 ILRQQGTFGDVRVSW
+1299 ILRQQGTFGDVRLAW
-1314 EILSGNFPQGL
+1314 EILSGDFPQGL
-1325 PPMEDL
+1325 PPMVDL
-1331 ILTAT
+1331 ILMAT

-1347 RRHHSGTDAF
+1347 RRHHSGTDAL
-1357 FFSGLPGAYGTISP
+1357 FFSGLAGAYGSIGP
-1371 EGQPGEISHSLAN
+1371 EVQPQEIPHSLAN

-1397 DGFIVSKGNGN
+1397 DGFIASKGNGN

-1415 KVQTNESHVSVMLH
+1415 KIQINESHVSVMLH
-1429 YMTIGSNSTQVARA
+1429 YTTLGSNSTQVARA
-1443 ATAKFVED
+1443 TAAKFVED

-1486 IMNDVAPVRIGSNPD
+1486 VLNDVAPILIGSDPD
-1501 GQQLFT
+1501 GHQLFT
-1507 GLLQD
+1507 GVLQD
-1512 VRLYF
+1512 VRLYL
-1517 SRLNQAEIR
+1517 SRLNQSEIR

-1548 EEKRKAFVVETHN
+1548 EEKQKSFVVETRD

-1577 VHGGARLPTP
+1577 VYGGARIPLP
-1587 RPTARLRVTK
+1587 RPTARIRVSK

-1644 LGSPAVVSNGSDFT
+1644 LGSPAAASDSSDFT
-1658 NATGSILFLP
+1658 NATGSVLFLP
-1668 AQRSEVLNLFVLD
+1668 AQRSEVLNLLVLD

-1710 SGASIDPENAI
+1710 SGASIDPANAI

-1739 TAPVTQAMIRPAV
+1739 TAPITQAMIRPAV
-1752 EEAYITVQEEAGVL
+1752 EEARITVSEEAGIL

-1776 LGRVLVAYRMIPFT
+1776 LGRVLVAYRTIPLT
-1790 AITPK
+1790 AISPK
-1795 DYQDAEG
+1795 DYQDTEG

-1812 KYINVTII
+1812 KYINVSII
-1820 DNSVPE
+1820 DNAVPE

-1839 GGVDLFYGGEGS
+1839 RGVDLFLGASEGS
-1851 GSGED
+1851 GSGESD
-1856 DTDFLL
+1856 PDFLL
-1862 PPFHYRHANLGVA
+1862 PPFHYHHANLGIA
-1875 SHITVTIAASDEAHG
+1875 SRITVTIAASDEAHG

-1913 VLQVIRM
+1913 VLQVIRA
-1920 FGALSNVTVYWEADA
+1920 FGTLSNVTVYWEADA

-1949 FSVGQTVGSIYLLI
+1949 FNVGQTVGSIYLLI

-1977 CLSNVSYGRLGNQ
+1977 RLSNISHGRLGNQ
-1990 TVATVTVLASDDPY
+1990 TAAAVTVLASDDPY
-2004 GQFVFAESSRP
+2004 GQFVFADSSRP

-2021 NTLVTLTIQRR
+2021 DALVTLTIQRR
-2032 KGLMGSV
+2032 KGLMGRV
-2039 RVTYRTLRDTE
+2039 RVAYRTLRDTDPE
-2050 TVPFSTPG
+2050 PFSTPG

-2065 NDFIPLLESVTFSSN
+2065 NDFVPVSASVTFSAN
-2080 QSEANVTVRIL
+2080 QSEANITMKVL
-2091 DDQDPERAESVFV
+2091 DDTDPERAESVFV
-2104 ELSSVI
+2104 ELSSVT

-2121 LSPRLGLRNV
+2121 ASPRLGLRNV

-2144 FGVLQLSTPAVSVPE
+2144 FGVLQLSATAVSVPE
-2159 YYVGPIIN
+2159 YYTGPIIN

-2181 FRAVPLTARVG
+2181 FRAVPMTARVG

-2239 GAFLGDLTQAIITI
+2239 GAFLGEPFQAIITI

-2267 EPMTIEEPGVNAF
+2267 EPVTIEEPGVNAF
-2280 EVSLPIVRNAGT
+2280 EVSFPIVRNAGT
-2292 IGYVTVRWQATVN
+2292 IGYVAVQWQATVN
-2305 GRPATGDLRPLSG
+2305 GRPAIGDLRPTSG

-2341 EIEEII
+2341 EIDEII
-2347 KVELIGA
+2347 KIELTGA
-2354 TNSGSIGAENVV
+2354 TNGGSIGADKAVS
-2366 NIIVPAND
+2366 IIVPAND
-2374 NPYGTVYFEQA
+2374 NPYGTVFFEQA
-2385 VYRVQEP
+2385 VYRIQEP
-2392 LERMYIA
+2392 LDGVRIA
-2399 NVTVRRSGGNFGLLE
+2399 NITVRRSGGNFGLLE

-2429 RDGHNFL
+2429 IGGQNFL
-2436 IYYSSPRAGAPTS
+2436 IYFNSPMAGAPSS
-2449 AMQRPINITSTRD
+2449 AIRRPINITSVRD
-2462 PLNFCAAF
+2462 PRNFCAAS
-2470 CLRERACQAFSFT
+2470 CLRERACQAFTFT
-2483 NASAVTCFWVAS
+2483 NTSSPSCFWVTA
-2495 GANQLSPSVQTLTY
+2495 GANQLSAAAQTFTY

-2522 QAVAGSDYVTM
+2522 QAVPGSDYVTM
-2533 TAQTATMLD
+2533 TGQTAAMPD
-2542 GSSIANLTVP
+2542 GSSVANLTVP

-2564 FMIQILKV
+2564 FMVQILKV
-2572 SLVNMTVAAKHLPTI
+2572 SLVNITVAAKHLPTI

-2599 NGDAFGVFMLYSTS
+2599 NGDAFGVFVIYSIS
-2613 PNATEKGFYLEVREE
+2613 PNATEKGLYLEVREE
-2628 PRTRVPLVIE
+2628 PGTRVPLVIE
-2638 RTGGSLGQVTVEWMY
+2638 RTGGSLGQVTVEWMFI
-2653 VGGSAKPNADFN
+2653 GGSAKPSEDFN
-2665 GTGEMLVFAE
+2665 GTGETLIFAE
-2675 GDVRKTIEFFITDDT
+2675 GDVKKTLDFFITDDT
-2690 EAEDNETIRIG
+2690 EPEDNETLRIG

-2726 YAAGLVGFNP
+2726 YAAGLVGFSP

-2749 PLLVERTP
+2749 SLLVERTL
-2757 PAIGNVTVEWRIEGP
+2757 PAIGNVTVEWRIQGP
-2772 QPSLTFVDI
+2772 QPTLTFVDT
-2781 SGVLFFSEGMLN
+2781 SGVLFFSEGELN
-2793 DSVVLQL
+2793 DTIVLQL
-2800 LEDGTPEE
+2800 LDDSAPEE

-2820 TKGVTATGVAALDF
+2820 TKDVTATGVAALDV
-2834 QGREAVVSVEAS
+2834 QGRECVVSVEAS

-2866 KNTTIRIYI
+2866 KNTTVRIYI

-2890 AVKGSLQDLRQ
+2890 TVKGSLQDLRQ

-2906 AEPGQDFLYV
+2906 AEQGQDYLYA

-2933 TIIDDSIPELQEF
+2933 TIIDDDIPELQEF
-2946 FLINI
+2946 FLVNI

-2960 PTASKLDT
+2960 PTTPKLDT
-2968 QDLVAE
+2968 QGMVAE
-2974 IRINANDG
+2974 VRINANDG
-2982 IRGIISWQNIDYEVN
+2982 VRGIISWQTVDYEVN

-3035 ATASMLQFVDGER
+3035 ATASTLTFMNGER
-3048 YKFVEVLIFDDPIP
+3048 HKFVEVLILDDPIP

-3073 NPSSGLEL
+3073 NPSPGLEL

-3088 VTILVN
+3088 VTILAN
-3094 DDGHGVISFNNSEHF
+3094 DDGHGIISYNKSEHF
-3109 LLREPT
+3109 LLREP
-3115 SVSGLG
+3115 SSMIGLD

-3135 GIFGTVT
+3135 GTFGTVS

-3150 NGTLYTDDLTPSE
+3150 NGTLNTEDLTPSE

-3186 PEINETFTVTLF
+3186 PEMNETFTVTLF

-3208 PTQTLITVL
+3208 PTQTFITVL

-3223 GLFRIAPSSNRT
+3223 GLFRISPSSNRT

-3244 AGTVYLTVSRS
+3244 VGSVYLTVSRS

-3274 GMKGDYPYLTVYQHF
+3274 GLKGDFPYLAEYQRF
-3289 RDALPVSWCSV
+3289 RDTLPVHWCSES
-3300 PSGDSA
+3300 SGDSA
-3306 MLLRLGGSNSS
+3306 LLFRIGSINNT
-3317 LVQDQVT
+3317 QDQLT

-3331 FVPVEFVSIQRP
+3331 FVPVETVSVQRA
-3343 SSCVG
+3343 SSCMG

-3366 STAANVS
+3366 SPTANLS

-3388 LAVGSH
+3388 VTVGSR
-3394 DVQHFSVKSQQY
+3394 DVRPFKVNSQQY
-3406 FIAATQVFVWMGGS
+3406 FIASNQVFIWTGSS
-3420 LSLLHTLELQN
+3420 LSLHHTLELQN
-3431 ITALSPFTR
+3431 ITALSPFIR
-3440 ASGNGQYLAACRNR
+3440 ASGTGQYLTVCRNS
-3454 ASSTCLIYQWSNG
+3454 ASSTCLIYQWISG
-3467 GFQNPQPLPVSAKVK
+3467 SFQNPQPLPVNNRVK
-3482 QMESI
+3482 QVESI
-3487 HMGGDTFLLVVTEG
+3487 HTGGDTLLLIVTEG

-3514 QTFFQQAQSILFPGL
+3514 QAFFQKTQSIPFPSL

-3543 LLLAGMNESAL
+3543 LLLAGTNESAL
-3554 YSWKSDISQ
+3554 YSWKSELSQ

-3578 LPVQSLN
+3578 LPVPSLN
-3585 ATKSLIIAT
+3585 TTKSLIIAR
-3594 GDSGSVIHEL
+3594 GSSDSIAYEL
-3604 TSVSNQSDF
+3604 ISVSNQSDF

-3624 RVSELEIAVN
+3624 GVSELEIAVN
-3634 IINDDAPEEEERFR
+3634 IIDDDVPEEEQSFR

-3667 VVIPANDDA
+3667 FVIPANDDA
-3676 YGIIGFAQNSLSR
+3676 YGIIGFTQNSLFR
-3689 EVDELERDNPVTLS
+3689 EVDELERDTPVTLS
-3703 VERRRGTFGRLT
+3703 VERRRGTFGKLT
-3715 VRWTANGSLED
+3715 VRWAANGSLED

-3744 ISLNVLADSIPEMAE
+3744 ISLNVLADSVPETAE
-3759 KVTIILTGITTIGAI
+3759 KVTIVLTDVTTVGVI
-3774 DPSRRALIDQQR
+3774 DLSRRAVIDPQR

-3814 AEPQRSPSN
+3814 AEPPRSPSN
-3823 ITLSIVRDQ
+3823 ITLSIVREQ
-3832 GASGDVVVY
+3832 GASGNVVVY

-3846 ALSLPPANQASEGQ
+3846 ALSLPPVNQASEGE
-3860 DFVAKQATVIMME
+3860 DYLAKQATVVMME
-3873 KATVALVTI
+3873 QAAVALVTI
-3882 TILPDDIPELAE
+3882 TILPDDFPELAE
-3894 TFLVNLTRVE
+3894 TFLVNITHVE
-3904 LLGGQTGAGQPSIR
+3904 LMGGQTGAGQPSLR
-3918 RPGMEIAEVTIQEND
+3918 RPGMEIAEITIQEND
-3933 DPRGVVQFNVS
+3933 DPRGVLQFNVS
-3944 KDASGVVFAHEVPPP
+3944 RDASGVVFGHEVPPP
-3959 GNVLYLPV
+3959 DNILYLPV
-3967 VRQAGRTDRILL
+3967 VRLAGRSDRIVV
-3979 FWEAQPVIATTEDFT
+3979 FWEAQPVIATIEDFT
-3994 PSSGNLTFQDGQ
+3994 PTSGNLTFQDGQ
-4006 ASAIIEITIFDDAI
+4006 ASAMIEINIIDDTI

-4030 LTRVTGG
+4030 LTRVIGG
-4037 ARLGADTS
+4037 ARLGTDTS

-4058 RFGFQELTVTISEP
+4058 RFGFEELTITVSEP
-4072 QFADDPAS
+4072 QYTDDPAS
-4080 MANLTVVRSSG
+4080 RANLTVVRSAG
-4091 GVGTVY
+4091 GEGTVY
-4097 LIWLLEQK
+4097 LIWILEQK
-4105 GRDDLQPFN
+4105 ARDDLQPHN

-4120 GTESRKTL
+4120 GTESRQTL
-4128 VIQALADANLE
+4128 MIQALADAVLE

-4149 SAENEAVIDPT
+4149 SAENEAVINPT
-4160 RNIATVVIRA
+4160 RNMATVVIRA
-4170 DRGALGIVGI
+4170 DRGALGIVGV
-4180 ADSSRNVLIG
+4180 ADTSRNVIIG
-4190 EPQGSYNGTA
+4190 EPQGAYNGTA

-4212 EIEIYWNITPAISSE
+4212 EIEIYWNITPAVPAE

-4249 ALDDDVPEERRV
+4249 ALDDEIPEERRV
-4261 YELSLMS
+4261 YELRLVS
-4268 LTPGSEISPSRQ
+4268 LTPGSEISPNRQ
-4280 RATITMAASD
+4280 SAIITMAASD
-4290 LPYGLFSFSQPSLS
+4290 MPYGLFSFSQSSLS
-4304 ASEDDRSANVTVV
+4304 ASEEDRSVNVTVV
-4317 RSMGLLGSVWVSYHT
+4317 RSMGLLGSVWVSYQT
-4332 EGRSAVSGLDF
+4332 EGRTAVIGLDF
-4343 EQSSGRLL
+4343 NQSSGRLL
-4351 FGLGDTFRVI
+4351 FSPGDSFKII
-4361 TLKILDDLLAEGP
+4361 TLKILDDSLPEGP

-4388 DNALDFTIKEQ
+4388 DSALNFTIREE
-4399 GLQIDQPPAIGNLSS
+4399 GLQLDQPPAIGNISS
-4414 IMIVIQKNDNVEG
+4414 VMILIQKNDNVEG
-4427 ILEFHPSYTN
+4427 ILEFDPDFTN
-4437 ITVEEDIGTLSI
+4437 ITVEEEVGTVSI

-4454 VGAYGQVTA
+4454 VGTYGQVTA
-4463 DFITRGITAQPGSD
+4463 EYFSRGVTAEPGAD

-4484 ITFRHGQNLS
+4484 ITFRPGQILN
-4494 HINISIVDDL
+4494 HINVTIVDDL
-4504 DREYNEVFEI
+4504 DREYNEMFEI

-4519 TGGAVL
+4519 TGGAIL
-4525 GAQLIAQITIA
+4525 GAQLISQITIA

-4544 VRFINQSLITIPNP
+4544 VRFVNQSLITIPNP
-4558 NSTMRLSLVLER
+4558 NSTLRLSLVLER

-4576 DAMITWNILGPNSNE
+4576 DAMITWYILGPNSNA
-4591 VLPSVNT
+4591 VLPPVNT
-4598 DIGEPVNGSFHFRDG
+4598 DIAEPVNGSFEFRDG
-4613 EEGVRTIELRIL
+4613 EEGVRVIELRIL

-4633 EMFVVRLS
+4633 ETFVVKLRVV
-4641 ILSGEMSIDPRAGS
+4641 SGEMGVDARAGS
-4655 VTLRITKFGD
+4655 VTLRIAKFGD

-4670 QFTEQDL
+4670 QFTDPDL
-4677 RERVYSEPTDS
+4677 KERVYSEPADG
-4688 EGPLN
+4688 ERPLN

-4708 TVFWEIL
+4708 TVFWEIFSE
-4715 SDSDMA
+4715 SDTT
-4721 GDFAALHG
+4721 GDFSALRG
-4729 TTTILAGQRVGEITL
+4729 SAIILAGQRVGEITL

-4750 VPELEETYTI
+4750 VPELEEVYTVQ
-4760 RLTAVEGGAE
+4760 LTSVEGGAE
-4770 LDTDRSSTRLRVHA
+4770 LDTFRSTTRIRVLA

-4790 VFAFPP
+4790 VFALPP
-4796 QWQALVINATDRSRH
+4796 ERQALIINATDRSRL

-4819 AGAFGNVSVGYRVSY
+4819 AGAFGNVSVGYRISY

-4847 GSVLVRDGEKSA
+4847 GSVLVRDGETSA
-4859 SVRVPV
+4859 SVTVPV
-4865 STQVFFVTGFNIT
+4865 STQVFFATGFNIT
-4878 VELTNVTLVGP
+4878 VELTNATLIGP
-4889 LLSSPPRVQLEARIT
+4889 IFSSSPRLQLEART
-4904 IVSVPEEAAN
+4904 AVLSVPEEAAN

-4923 LQVSDVISG
+4923 LHVSEVVSG
-4932 QCEAIVSRT
+4932 QCEAVVSRT

-4953 GFPPGQTPS
+4953 GFPAGQSPS
-4962 GYQPGVVTPS
+4962 GYQPGAVTPS

-4984 KIIPLSAV
+4984 QIIPLSAA
-4992 YNISEPVAH
+4992 YNISEPVVH
-5001 AVQLTSAESKS
+5001 AVHLTSVDSRAP
-5012 AGGARL
+5012 GGARL
-5018 RSGYSVAEVEPL
+5018 RPGYTVAEVEPL
-5030 GVYRFS
+5030 GLYRFS
-5036 PESQHLVIEEDI
+5036 PESQHLVIEEDVR
-5048 QTITL
+5048 TITL

-5064 RTQLFYKTW
+5064 RTQLYYKTS
-5073 PGSASPGE
+5073 PGSATPGE

-5093 EGRQTSA
+5093 DGRQTSA
-5100 AFHVSILDDSLTE
+5100 AIRLSILDDSLTE
-5113 PNETFYVNLTDVR
+5113 PDETFYVNLTDVR

-5131 YPSPSARPRII
+5131 YPSPTARPRIV
-5142 PENSI
+5142 PENSV

-5153 SNDAVNGF
+5153 TNDAVSGL
-5161 LSIGPALVRA
+5161 LSIGPSLVRT
-5171 SEDSQEGAPPQK
+5171 SEDAQEGAAPQK

-5191 VGQTGAVSVR
+5191 VGQTGVVSVR
-5201 IRTYAGGLVAPGLDM
+5201 VRAYAGGLVGPGLDV

-5221 ERNLTWAREGEDF
+5221 ERNLTWAKEGEDF
-5234 ELDSQIVTLLE
+5234 TMEPQIVTLTE
-5245 GQREAEVSLF
+5245 GQKEAEVSFF
-5255 ILDDQEPEGQEVFF
+5255 ILDDLEPEGQEVFF
-5269 IYLSEAE
+5269 IYLSDAE

-5287 IGFTSFAK
+5287 SGFTSFAK
-5295 IVILGSDL
+5295 IIILGSDL
-5303 HNGIVGFSLS
+5303 HNGIVGFSLG
-5313 SQLGQALDEDS
+5313 SQSGQALDEDS
-5324 DNRTAILLL
+5324 RNRTALLFL

-5339 AFEDVFV
+5339 AFEDVYV
-5346 YWRATFSHT
+5346 YWRATFSTAAHT
-5355 TPTLV
+5355 LF
-5360 SQGVNLTRELQQTSG
+5360 SQGVNLTRELLQTSG
-5375 RVLCRRGEVLC
+5375 RALCRKGEVLC
-5386 LLHLEVRPDQ
+5386 LLRLEVRPDQ

-5409 EVGEGAAINQTTRFA
+5409 EVGEGAAINQTARFA
-5424 NVTILESDDPRGLV
+5424 NVTMLESDDPRGLV
-5438 YFAMGS
+5438 YFAVGS

-5466 TSALSVKYTM
+5466 TSAISVKYSM
-5476 QELPKAESIGP
+5476 QELPKAEPVGP
-5487 TLIWPAVAGMDFV
+5487 SLIWPAVAGMDFT

-5508 DVGQHSAGLDVALT
+5508 DVGQQSAGLDVALT
-5522 PNIGSSNPT
+5522 PKTGSSNPT

-5550 VYGVANVTLVS
+5550 EYGISNVTLVS
-5561 DTETQ
+5561 DAETQ
-5566 SVWNLLDQLQQP
+5566 AVWALLDQLQQP
-5578 LDETVINR
+5578 LDEAVINR

-5595 SVEITH
+5595 SVENTQ
-5601 EQLTAVLGAVDQ
+5601 EQQTAVLDAVSKI
-5613 TLTKAEQTPL
+5613 LIVAEQTPL
-5623 EASSRGL
+5623 EQSSHGL

-5639 KPTRTD
+5639 KPSRAD

-5657 RFAFSLVTG
+5657 RFAFSLVTDL
-5666 IPCGAEGRRGKNI
+5666 PCGGEGQRGKTI
-5679 LDSCPYLT
+5679 LDSCPYMT
-5687 ITAHHWYPTQ
+5687 ISAYNWYPTQ
-5697 INGHTFTGK
+5697 INSHTFTGK
-5706 NGDTFTVPETL
+5706 NGDTFTLPETL
-5717 LEVPTLPGG
+5717 LEVPALPGG
-5726 DMVPSACQKVHFIE
+5726 EMAPSACQKVHFIE

-5745 WFLTNKPSALN
+5745 WFLTNKASALN

-5770 PLTDG
+5770 PLADG
-5775 KEVVYRIHTPERR
+5775 KEVVYRIHTPDRR

-5810 QFCRVVDDSE
+5810 QFCRVVDDTE

-5837 ETDALSTY
+5837 EIGALSTY

-5901 GRMFSEDSCAA
+5901 GKMFNKDGCAA

-5929 IQAVNFWQTLVMNDE
+5929 IQAINFWQTLVMNDE

-5966 ILVIVLLG
+5966 VLVIVLLG
-5974 GYGWNIHDVYGL
+5974 GYGWNIHEVYGL
-5986 VHGDLCFIPNVYAA
+5986 VQGDLCFIPNIYAA

-6044 IPMVLYLFALVSLVC
+6044 VPMVLYLFALVTLVC

-6107 TVEMNGHSSPDG
+6107 TVEMNGHGGPDG

-6124 GATTVGGEEI
+6124 GAATVGGGEI

-6171 ENGTYPSEGG
+6171 EDITYPSEGG

-6208 LNMSDNESI
+6208 LNLSDNESI

-6222 GGSVANSQIVEL
+6222 GGSVSNSQIVEL